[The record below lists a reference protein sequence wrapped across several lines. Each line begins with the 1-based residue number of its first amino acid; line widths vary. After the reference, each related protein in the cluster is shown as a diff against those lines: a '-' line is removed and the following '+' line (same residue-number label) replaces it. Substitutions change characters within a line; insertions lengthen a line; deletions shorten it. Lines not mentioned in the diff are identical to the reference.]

1 MIKLQLIQSLGFGKN
16 SQKDRSVHTFVYL
29 CRDGENEELR
39 YSIRSVEK
47 FYPDARVIL
56 VGGKPSWYIGEYI
69 HSPQNNARFD
79 NVANSLSVIAQSDTI
94 PEDIIIM
101 NDDFFIREY
110 VDKFECYTA
119 GTLQNKILSYHLNG
133 LTGSGYLRKL
143 EDLNRHIVKKLNI
156 YPAIDYEL
164 HVPMPVKKSLLV
176 KLGRPKVMWRSEYGN
191 LFIDPKTTVETID
204 VKFYDNNT
212 MKFKNVRISEQVLPF
227 FSTDDN
233 SFKAVFET
241 IRDMYPMPS
250 KFEG

>member
-1 MIKLQLIQSLGFGKN
+1 MPGFGKN
-16 SQKDRSVHTFVYL
+16 SQKDNPVHTFVYL

-39 YSIRSVEK
+39 YSIRSIEK
-47 FYPDARVIL
+47 FYPDARIIL

-69 HSPQNNARFD
+69 YSPQNNAKFD
-79 NVANSLSVIAQSDTI
+79 NVANSLATIANSDTI

-119 GTLQNKILSYHLNG
+119 GNLENKILSYHLNS

-143 EDLNRHIVKKLNI
+143 EELNRYIVKKLDT

-164 HVPMPVKKSLLV
+164 HVPMPVKKSNLA

-191 LFIDPKTTVETID
+191 LFVKPETTVQTVD

-212 MKFKNVRISEQVLPF
+212 MKFKSVKISENILPF
-227 FSTDDN
+227 FSTDDQ
-233 SFKAVFET
+233 SFKSVVDT
-241 IRDMYPMPS
+241 IRDMYPNPS